1 MTTLSII
8 GLYNYDN
15 TIFDPI
21 TLPEGMELET
31 LKNNILMEC
40 GTLETYIPDPTIMKN
55 AIGYWSATHQA
66 IWQHLYETTQYE
78 YNPIWNKDGTIIDT
92 ETRNL
97 AAGHTDT
104 ETRNLASGS
113 STTETRNLTGSE
125 DTTETRNL
133 TGSDDTTETRNL
145 AGTEDSTTTHSTSAY
160 DSAST
165 FTNRDKTELDKDT
178 SDTGSVTTEKDTTE
192 GGTITTEKD
201 TTDGGTVSV
210 TGTGS
215 DTGTVSRHY
224 TASDTGTV
232 THRRT
237 EQGNIGI
244 TTTQQMIKEER
255 EIALFN
261 VYTYITESFKER
273 FCILVY

>member
-40 GTLETYIPDPTIMKN
+40 GTLETFIPDPTIMKN
-55 AIGYWSATHQA
+55 AIGYWSASHHE

-215 DTGTVSRHY
+215 DTGTVSRQY
-224 TASDTGTV
+224 TSSDTGTV
-232 THRRT
+232 THQRT

>member
-40 GTLETYIPDPTIMKN
+40 GTLETFIPDPTIMKN
-55 AIGYWSATHQA
+55 AIGYWSASHQE

-78 YNPIWNKDGTIIDT
+78 YNPIWNKDGTIVDT

-165 FTNRDKTELDKDT
+165 FTNRDRTELDKDT

-215 DTGTVSRHY
+215 DTGTVSRQY